1 MDLRRFGLSLCISA
15 ALAAPAFAL
24 APDEFQDAF
33 QRGVEALRA
42 GDDAAALR
50 AFQEALALDPSHE
63 AAYELWKSTDHAVW
77 LQLLSRGGELELSGR
92 RLMELASLGRAE
104 RKPDPEA
111 IKALL
116 GRVYSADVLERRK
129 AVAELAAH
137 HGAYAVPYM
146 LAALADPADD
156 DKRVLAIGA
165 LTDMGDDV
173 VPPLVAALSSSD
185 AFLRRNV
192 ALTLGY
198 IGDRRAA
205 PVLAVHAANDADAS
219 ARSAA
224 AEALARC
231 GGGKDALAL
240 LLEHGNAY
248 RRLDPSVL
256 RPYQVGD
263 VVWEY
268 QNDRLGYRS
277 VPRALYA
284 EELAADCFRRAIDL
298 QPASVPAQAG
308 LATALAAELQHIDAW
323 RGTGADVAALEPHA
337 AALQLELAGLGD
349 EAHNLGL
356 LESLRAGDAAAAMG
370 LCRALAVSGT
380 KIGQGLGLALENKAG
395 PLRSEAALAC
405 AQIASRTRS
414 PLSPRATAGLGE
426 AVGREAVRLVGVVD
440 PRPNRMQALTS
451 ALDGAGVAVHGWNSG
466 AQALGALRR
475 LPGLDALI
483 VADELSDITLAEIVS
498 EVRADERLATLPI
511 LVVTADGEAAQSLW
525 GERVQGVLTATED
538 ASAVDIAPI
547 TAAMSERMGS
557 DREQALAIAARAAS
571 SLAHVAR
578 AGADLGPARAGLA
591 AALDGRPD
599 EVTAPALEALAL
611 AGTSAEL
618 APVAGVL
625 EDSARSEAVRV
636 LAARALA
643 GIAARH
649 ADAGPK
655 VRPGLLA
662 IVRDASAPSELR
674 LACAQALGAAGG
686 SPEERAEA
694 LRALR
699 GLSSA
704 SEAAPAE

>member
-1 MDLRRFGLSLCISA
+1 MDLRRFGLSLCICA
-15 ALAAPAFAL
+15 ALAAPTAAL

-42 GDDAAALR
+42 GDDTAALR

-63 AAYELWKSTDHAVW
+63 LAYELWKSTDHAVW

-111 IKALL
+111 IKELL
-116 GRVYSADVLERRK
+116 GRVYSQDVLERRK
-129 AVAELAAH
+129 ALAQLAAQ
-137 HGAYAVPYM
+137 HGSYAVPYM
-146 LAALADPADD
+146 LPALADAADD

-173 VPPLVAALSSSD
+173 VPPLVAALSSPD
-185 AFLRRNV
+185 AYLRRNV

-205 PVLAVHAANDADAS
+205 PVLALHAAGDADQS
-219 ARSAA
+219 ARAAA

-256 RPYQVGD
+256 RPYQIGEAI
-263 VVWEY
+263 WEF
-268 QNDRLGYRS
+268 QGDRLGYRS

-284 EELAADCFRRAIDL
+284 EELAAECFRRAIDL

-323 RGTGADVAALEPHA
+323 RSSGVDVAALEPHA
-337 AALQLELAGLGD
+337 AALQLELAGLGE

-356 LESLRAGDAAAAMG
+356 LESLRAGDAAASMG
-370 LCRALAVSGT
+370 LCRALGVSGT
-380 KIGQGLGLALENKAG
+380 KIAQGLGLALENKAG

-405 AQIASRTRS
+405 AHIASRTRS
-414 PLSPRATAGLGE
+414 QLSPRATAGLGE
-426 AVGREAVRLVGVVD
+426 AVGRQASRLVGVVD
-440 PRPNRMQALTS
+440 VRPKRMEALTAALES
-451 ALDGAGVAVHGWNSG
+451 AGIAVHGWSNG

-475 LPGLDALI
+475 VPGLDALI
-483 VADELSDITLAEIVS
+483 VADELNDITLAQIVS
-498 EVRADERLATLPI
+498 EVRADERLASMPI
-511 LVVTADGEAAQSLW
+511 VVLTADAEGAQSLW
-525 GERVQGVLTATED
+525 GERIQGVLTGTED
-538 ASAVDIAPI
+538 VGAIDLAAVE
-547 TAAMSERMGS
+547 AAMSERMGA
-557 DREQALAIAARAAS
+557 DREQALAIAARAAQA
-571 SLAHVAR
+571 LAQVAR

-599 EVTAPALEALAL
+599 EVAAPALEALAL
-611 AGTSAEL
+611 GGTAAEL
-618 APVAGVL
+618 AAVAGAL
-625 EDSARSEAVRV
+625 EDGSRSEAVRV

-643 GIAARH
+643 GIASRH

-662 IVRDASAPSELR
+662 IVRDGNAPADLR

-686 SPEERAEA
+686 TPEERAEA

-699 GLSSA
+699 GLSA
-704 SEAAPAE
+704 REAVPAE

>member
-1 MDLRRFGLSLCISA
+1 MDLRRFGLSLWLCA
-15 ALAAPAFAL
+15 ALAIPAVAL

-111 IKALL
+111 IKELL
-116 GRVYSADVLERRK
+116 GRVYSGDLLERHK
-129 AVAELAAH
+129 AVAQLAAQ

-146 LAALADPADD
+146 LPALADAADD
-156 DKRVLAIGA
+156 DKRVVAIGA
-165 LTDMGDDV
+165 LTDMSDDV
-173 VPPLVAALSSSD
+173 VPALIASMSSPD
-185 AFLRRNV
+185 AYLRRNV

-205 PVLAVHAANDADAS
+205 PVLALHAANDADES
-219 ARSAA
+219 VRAA
-224 AEALARC
+224 AGQALERS

-240 LLEHGNAY
+240 LLEHGNGY

-256 RPYQVGD
+256 RPYQVGNAI
-263 VVWEY
+263 WEF
-268 QNDRLGYRS
+268 QGDRLSYRT
-277 VPRALYA
+277 VPSALYA

-323 RGTGADVAALEPHA
+323 RNAGADVAALEPHA

-356 LESLRAGDAAAAMG
+356 LESLRAGDAASAIG
-370 LCRALAVSGT
+370 LCRALGVSGT

-405 AQIASRTRS
+405 AAIASRTGTA
-414 PLSPRATAGLGE
+414 LSPRATSGLGE
-426 AVGREAVRLVGVVD
+426 AVGRQVARLVGLVD
-440 PRPNRMQALTS
+440 PRPKRMEALGA
-451 ALDGAGVAVHGWNSG
+451 ALEGAGMAVHGWQNG

-475 LPGLDALI
+475 VPGLDALI
-483 VADELSDITLAEIVS
+483 VADELNDITLAQIVS
-498 EVRADERLATLPI
+498 EVRADERLARMPI
-511 LVVTADGEAAQSLW
+511 VVLTADAEAAQSLW
-525 GERVQGVLTATED
+525 GERVQGVLTAGED
-538 ASAVDIAPI
+538 ASAIDLAPLEG
-547 TAAMSERMGS
+547 AMSERLGA
-557 DREQALAIAARAAS
+557 DREQALAIAARAAAA
-571 SLAHVAR
+571 LAQVAR
-578 AGADLGPARAGLA
+578 GGADLGPARAGLA

-599 EVTAPALEALAL
+599 EVAAPALEALAL
-611 AGTSAEL
+611 GGTSTEL
-618 APVAGVL
+618 AAVAGVL
-625 EDSARSEAVRV
+625 EDASRSESVRV
-636 LAARALA
+636 LAARALG
-643 GIAARH
+643 GIASRN

-662 IVRDASAPSELR
+662 VVRDGNAAAELR

-686 SPEERAEA
+686 TPEERAEA

-699 GLSSA
+699 GLSSG
-704 SEAAPAE
+704 EAAPAE